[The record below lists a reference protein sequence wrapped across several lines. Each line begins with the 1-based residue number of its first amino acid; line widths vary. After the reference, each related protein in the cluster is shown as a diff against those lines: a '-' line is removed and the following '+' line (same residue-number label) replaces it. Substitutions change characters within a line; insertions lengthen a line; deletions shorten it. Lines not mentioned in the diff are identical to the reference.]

1 MFLIRATCTSLQL
14 LGLCHCGVGVGDLTA
29 ILDKDKADQ
38 ITLPPPC
45 CSWLIYVNAELYL
58 RRRHTRVFIHAHIHV
73 HHTDHHDPTLCLM
86 TDIYDEYAEKIS
98 LTII

>member
-1 MFLIRATCTSLQL
+1 MIRATCTSLQL
-14 LGLCHCGVGVGDLTA
+14 LGLRHCGVGVGDLTA

-58 RRRHTRVFIHAHIHV
+58 RRRHTRVCTHA
-73 HHTDHHDPTLCLM
+73 HHTDHHDPTLCLIDM
-86 TDIYDEYAEKIS
+86 MNMRGKIS